1 MIQIT
6 SDPLSPELVANNLM
20 KDEYGNVITF
30 TGMVR
35 NTCQEGNPVAFLEV
49 EACREDGEAKLQEI
63 ASEIY
68 QKWQLQ
74 DIAICRRIG
83 RLKVGEIALIVAVA
97 APHRQEAFQACQYAV
112 DRIKQG
118 GVTTEKDIYENGE
131 SYIGNRK

>member
-6 SDPLSPELVANNLM
+6 SNPLSPELIANNLM

-49 EACREDGEAKLQEI
+49 EACGEDAETKLHEI

-74 DIAICRRIG
+74 DVAICRRIG
-83 RLKVGEIALIVAVA
+83 TLKVGEIALVVAVA

-118 GVTTEKDIYENGE
+118 GVTTEKDICENGE
-131 SYIGNRK
+131 SFTGNRK